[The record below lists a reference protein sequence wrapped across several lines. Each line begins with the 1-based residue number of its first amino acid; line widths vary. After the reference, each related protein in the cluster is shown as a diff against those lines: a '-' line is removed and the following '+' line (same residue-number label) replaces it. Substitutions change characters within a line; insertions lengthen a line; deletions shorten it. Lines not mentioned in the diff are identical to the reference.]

1 MLPYFICTLI
11 CLSTSGISA
20 SGNYVAAAACA
31 RGRLV
36 ARQARTGTALHRAR
50 AQSPNAC
57 EGTHKPSP
65 CSLLVVFVAQL
76 LRLIE
81 TGRAPVLAST
91 GVSMRSRSPAIAMCA
106 ILASL
111 LIQDGMAISI
121 GICTIPVLD
130 VHASFCAVRA
140 HGRVRQLRT
149 VSKFVRSAFFS
160 LQLCT
165 VCSQDT

>member
-1 MLPYFICTLI
+1 MCTLI

-31 RGRLV
+31 KGRLV
-36 ARQARTGTALHRAR
+36 ARQARTGKALHRAR
-50 AQSPNAC
+50 AQCPNAC
-57 EGTHKPSP
+57 KGTHNLSP

-81 TGRAPVLAST
+81 TSRAPVLAST
-91 GVSMRSRSPAIAMCA
+91 GVSIRSSRSPWWRA

-111 LIQDGMAISI
+111 LIQDGMAMSI
-121 GICTIPVLD
+121 RTCTIPVLD
-130 VHASFCAVRA
+130 VPASLCAARA
-140 HGRVRQLRT
+140 HGRPCST
-149 VSKFVRSAFFS
+149 APVSKLVRSAFFS
-160 LQLCT
+160 LQLRT